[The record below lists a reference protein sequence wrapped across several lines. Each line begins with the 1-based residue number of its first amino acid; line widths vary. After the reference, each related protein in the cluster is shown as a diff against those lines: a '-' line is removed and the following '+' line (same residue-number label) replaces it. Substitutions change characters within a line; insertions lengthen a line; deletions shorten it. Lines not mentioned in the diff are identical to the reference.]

1 MCVRRQRSRSTCCRR
16 LTSHLGRPFRWF
28 VARTASTS
36 QGEPTQRHA
45 PDAALI
51 GSQRAHAGVDTLA
64 ALRVVLELDDSNDTD
79 DVDIELPSWSSEASA
94 SSMGVDDPFVA
105 SRRRAKEALLALL
118 VLSRS
123 AWGPDGRSLPLHLY
137 AGVADCLGRRHS
149 QQQWQDEEARMREL
163 MKTLDHDEMVALL
176 DAIARGEDGDVQD
189 ETMSAGS
196 YASSQGSLT
205 RLWKGLF
212 RWFSL

>member
-1 MCVRRQRSRSTCCRR
+1 MCVRRQRSRLVCCRR
-16 LTSHLGRPFRWF
+16 LKSYLGRPFQWF
-28 VARTASTS
+28 VFRNASTS
-36 QGEPTQRHA
+36 EGEPTQSNA

-51 GSQRAHAGVDTLA
+51 GSQRTHTDDDILTAIRV
-64 ALRVVLELDDSNDTD
+64 ALGQTDDSSDLDDGD
-79 DVDIELPSWSSEASA
+79 LPSWSSESSA
-94 SSMGVDDPFVA
+94 PSMAAEDPFVA

-123 AWGPDGRSLPLHLY
+123 GWGPDGRSLPLHLY